1 MATNEVEIELKLT
14 GAEEAVEGFQE
25 IGETSKAMAERFT
38 NDNDKLGEGLGD
50 LTGNVQG
57 VIGSVKGL
65 STALSTSGQGFMA
78 LIGPIGAVVA
88 AGYALYET
96 FLNISGAAQEAED
109 RTEAMAA
116 AAGDLQSKLEALAE
130 KGVVLTTEELRRFSR
145 ATLQAQL
152 AKESVQK
159 RIEKLT
165 PKYTELTEAQ
175 EGLTR
180 AQKTYEEGNIG
191 DVFLQSIGW
200 TDDLTESRQRLVKA
214 NQALNQSLDKILPTQ
229 IEANKKISEAAKLE
243 KEAEEQSDESR
254 LARIKENQ
262 TRLDTIKLLQAETKL
277 TEEQAKV
284 LDVQQKTKRALLE
297 LDLERNKENAQ
308 YLKDLDE
315 RLKREVKTLEASN
328 KARSIITAR
337 GEKEVEDIRQA
348 AREKQKAEEEKARAQ
363 RQARRRAANA
373 KAMAMARQRQAE
385 ESQIRALGY
394 EKLRL
399 DGVDQLELLELQ
411 YKDSLKLAGDNA
423 NKKLIVEMAYQNS
436 LQKLQQEQEAKDKQK
451 RQEQARLE
459 AEQQRTLAEQR
470 QAFIQSTME
479 FEANRIENETAR
491 ELKLLELR
499 YNEEIRL
506 NEYTQDQITE
516 IQRQQTI
523 EREEI
528 LNASFNRSID
538 KLKDMGEELAASSL
552 GAVYQ
557 SIINAGQ
564 YDLQLEELKY
574 QLEEDLTKKRQ
585 ELIEAQRV
593 NDVESV
599 RQREQEITDITNTF
613 EDERRKIR
621 AEESQAIP
629 MAFGNILKGL
639 GEQAAIEAMMETAR
653 GIATSFTMPALSANH
668 FAAAGVFAAA
678 AIAAGGAGASI
689 TNKASG
695 AIAKAGRGSGG
706 SAGLSPTGTPQTA
719 PTPQREQADTQAIV
733 FNINFGG
740 AVIYDTQR
748 AAEQALADRITNL
761 QNTRRRGAPRR
772 SM

>member
-145 ATLQAQL
+145 ATLQEQIE
-152 AKESVQK
+152 KEYVQK

-191 DVFLQSIGW
+191 DVLLQSIGW

-470 QAFIQSTME
+470 QAFIQSTIE
-479 FEANRIENETAR
+479 FDNQRIEDETERQLAQ
-491 ELKLLELR
+491 LEHR
-499 YNEEIRL
+499 YSKEIAL
-506 NEYTQDQITE
+506 NEYSQEQITE
-516 IQRQQTI
+516 LQRRYSI
-523 EREEI
+523 ERQEI
-528 LNASFNRSID
+528 EKASID
-538 KLKDMGEELAASSL
+538 SQIEKVGEFTSMYSAGLAEAAYNSL
-552 GAVYQ
+552 LFGESFQESVGEMLVAL
-557 SIINAGQ
+557 G
-564 YDLQLEELKY
+564 
-574 QLEEDLTKKRQ
+574 RQ
-585 ELIEAQRV
+585 AA
-593 NDVESV
+593 VES
-599 RQREQEITDITNTF
+599 
-613 EDERRKIR
+613 
-621 AEESQAIP
+621 
-629 MAFGNILKGL
+629 L
-639 GEQAAIEAMMETAR
+639 METAK
-653 GIATSFTMPALSANH
+653 GTAALFLPGGQALAAGH
-668 FAAAGVFAAA
+668 FKAAGLFAGAAAV
-678 AIAAGGAGASI
+678 AGTAG
-689 TNKASG
+689 KAFGGGS
-695 AIAKAGRGSGG
+695 SGG
-706 SAGLSPTGTPQTA
+706 VGGGGDTSPTGTPQTA
-719 PTPQREQADTQAIV
+719 PTPQREQADTQAMV

>member
-1 MATNEVEIELKLT
+1 MATNEVEIELVLT
-14 GAEEAVEGFQE
+14 GAEEAVDGFKE
-25 IGETSKAMAERFT
+25 IGETSKAMADRFVK
-38 NDNDKLGEGLGD
+38 DNEKLGEGLGD
-50 LTGNVQG
+50 LTGNVQDI
-57 VIGSVKGL
+57 VGSVKGL

-78 LIGPIGAVVA
+78 LVGPIGAVVA

-116 AAGDLQSKLEALAE
+116 AAGDLQSKLEALNE
-130 KGVVLTTEELRRFSR
+130 KGVILTTEELRKFSR

-165 PKYTELTEAQ
+165 PKYAELTDAQ
-175 EGLTR
+175 EGLNK
-180 AQKTYEEGNIG
+180 AQKTYNEGNIG
-191 DVFLQSIGW
+191 DVLLQAIGW
-200 TDDLTESRQRLVKA
+200 TDDLTEARQRLVKA
-214 NQALNQSLDKILPTQ
+214 NQDLNKSLDKILPAQ
-229 IEANKKISEAAKLE
+229 VAAGKQLAEAAKQE
-243 KEAEEQSDESR
+243 KELEEQSNESR

-262 TRLDTIKLLQAETKL
+262 TRLDTIRLMEQETKVS
-277 TEEQAKV
+277 EELAKV
-284 LDVQQKTKRALLE
+284 FDAQQKTRRAALE
-297 LDLERNKENAQ
+297 IQLDQNKENEKF
-308 YLKDLDE
+308 LKQLDE
-315 RLKREVKTLEASN
+315 RLKKEVEALENSG
-328 KARSIITAR
+328 KARRIIVAR
-337 GEKEVEDIRQA
+337 GEKEVADIRQA
-348 AREKQKAEEEKARAQ
+348 AREKEQAEEEKARAQ

-373 KAMAMARQRQAE
+373 KAQAMARQRQAE
-385 ESQIRALGY
+385 EAQIRQLGY
-394 EKLRL
+394 EQLRL
-399 DGVDQLELLELQ
+399 DGVDELELLEMQ
-411 YKDSLKLAGDNA
+411 YKDSLKLVGDNA
-423 NKKLIVEMAYQNS
+423 NKKLIIEMKYQNE
-436 LQKLQQEQEAKDKQK
+436 LQKIKQEQEAKNIQAMKD
-451 RQEQARLE
+451 QARLE
-459 AEQQRTLAEQR
+459 AQEQARLAEQR

-479 FEANRIENETAR
+479 FQANRIKDETAK

-516 IQRQQTI
+516 IQRRQTI

-528 LNASFNRSID
+528 LNASFNRSMD

-574 QLEEDLTKKRQ
+574 KLEEDLTKKRQ
-585 ELIEAQRV
+585 ELIEAQRT

-599 RQREQEITDITNTF
+599 RKREQEITDITATF

-639 GEQAAIEAMMETAR
+639 GEQAAVEAMMETAR

-695 AIAKAGRGSGG
+695 AIAKAGRGSSSSG
-706 SAGLSPTGTPQTA
+706 GLSPTGTPQTA
-719 PTPQREQADTQAIV
+719 PSPQREQADTQAMV

>member
-1 MATNEVEIELKLT
+1 MATNEVEIELVLT
-14 GAEEAVEGFQE
+14 GAEEAVDGFKE
-25 IGETSKAMAERFT
+25 IGETSKAMADRFVK
-38 NDNDKLGEGLGD
+38 DNEKLGEGLGD
-50 LTGNVQG
+50 LTGNVQDI
-57 VIGSVKGL
+57 VGSVKGL

-78 LIGPIGAVVA
+78 LVGPIGAVVA

-116 AAGDLQSKLEALAE
+116 AAGDLQSKLEALNE
-130 KGVVLTTEELRRFSR
+130 KGVILTTEELRKFSR

-165 PKYTELTEAQ
+165 PKYAELTDAQ
-175 EGLTR
+175 ESLNK
-180 AQKTYEEGNIG
+180 AQKTYREGNIG
-191 DVFLQSIGW
+191 DVLLQAIGW
-200 TDDLTESRQRLVKA
+200 TDDLTEARQRLVKA
-214 NQALNQSLDKILPTQ
+214 NQDLNKSLDKILPAQVAAGKQ
-229 IEANKKISEAAKLE
+229 IAEAAKQE
-243 KEAEEQSDESR
+243 KELEEQSNESR

-262 TRLDTIKLLQAETKL
+262 TRLDTIRLMEQETKVS
-277 TEEQAKV
+277 EELAKV
-284 LDVQQKTKRALLE
+284 FDAQQKTRRAALE
-297 LDLERNKENAQ
+297 IQLDQNKENEKF
-308 YLKDLDE
+308 LKQLDE
-315 RLKREVKTLEASN
+315 RLKKEVEALESSG
-328 KARSIITAR
+328 KARRIIVAR
-337 GEKEVEDIRQA
+337 GEKEVADIRQA
-348 AREKQKAEEEKARAQ
+348 AREKEQAEEEKARAQ

-373 KAMAMARQRQAE
+373 KAQAMARQRQAE
-385 ESQIRALGY
+385 EAQIRQLGY
-394 EKLRL
+394 EQLRL
-399 DGVDQLELLELQ
+399 DGVDELELLEMQ
-411 YKDSLKLAGDNA
+411 YKDSLKLVGDNA
-423 NKKLIVEMAYQNS
+423 NKKLIIEMKYQNE
-436 LQKLQQEQEAKDKQK
+436 LQKIRQEQEAKNIQAMKDQAKIEA
-451 RQEQARLE
+451 QEQAR
-459 AEQQRTLAEQR
+459 LAEQR

-479 FEANRIENETAR
+479 FQANRIKDETAK

-516 IQRQQTI
+516 IQRRQTI

-528 LNASFNRSID
+528 LNASFNRSMD

-574 QLEEDLTKKRQ
+574 KLEEDLTKKRQ
-585 ELIEAQRV
+585 ELIEAQRT

-599 RQREQEITDITNTF
+599 RKREQEITDITATF

-639 GEQAAIEAMMETAR
+639 GEQAAVEAMMETAR

-695 AIAKAGRGSGG
+695 AIAKAGRGSSSSG
-706 SAGLSPTGTPQTA
+706 GLSPTGTPQTA
-719 PTPQREQADTQAIV
+719 PSPQREQADTQAMV

-772 SM
+772 M

>member
-191 DVFLQSIGW
+191 DVLLQSIGW

-328 KARSIITAR
+328 KARNIITAR

-451 RQEQARLE
+451 RPEQARLE

-470 QAFIQSTME
+470 QAFIQSTIE
-479 FEANRIENETAR
+479 FDNQRIEDETGRQLAQ
-491 ELKLLELR
+491 LEHR
-499 YNEEIRL
+499 YSKEIAL
-506 NEYTQDQITE
+506 NEYSQEQITE
-516 IQRQQTI
+516 LQRRYSI
-523 EREEI
+523 ERQEI
-528 LNASFNRSID
+528 EKASID
-538 KLKDMGEELAASSL
+538 SQIEKVGEFTSMYSAGLAEAAYNSL
-552 GAVYQ
+552 LFGESFQESVGEMLVAL
-557 SIINAGQ
+557 G
-564 YDLQLEELKY
+564 
-574 QLEEDLTKKRQ
+574 RQ
-585 ELIEAQRV
+585 AA
-593 NDVESV
+593 VES
-599 RQREQEITDITNTF
+599 
-613 EDERRKIR
+613 
-621 AEESQAIP
+621 
-629 MAFGNILKGL
+629 L
-639 GEQAAIEAMMETAR
+639 METAK
-653 GIATSFTMPALSANH
+653 GTAALFLPGGQALAGL
-668 FAAAGVFAAA
+668 FAGAAAV
-678 AIAAGGAGASI
+678 AGTAG
-689 TNKASG
+689 KAFGGGS
-695 AIAKAGRGSGG
+695 SGG
-706 SAGLSPTGTPQTA
+706 VGGGGDTSPTGTPQTA
-719 PTPQREQADTQAIV
+719 PTPQREQADTQAMV
-733 FNINFGG
+733 FNINFGS

>member
-25 IGETSKAMAERFT
+25 IGETSKAMAERFV

-65 STALSTSGQGFMA
+65 GTALSTSGQGFMA
-78 LIGPIGAVVA
+78 LLGPIGAVVA

-191 DVFLQSIGW
+191 DVLLQSIGW

-470 QAFIQSTME
+470 QAFIQSTIE
-479 FEANRIENETAR
+479 FDNQRIEDETERQLAQ
-491 ELKLLELR
+491 LEHR
-499 YNEEIRL
+499 YSKEIAL
-506 NEYTQDQITE
+506 NEYSQEQITE
-516 IQRQQTI
+516 LQRRYSI
-523 EREEI
+523 ERQEI
-528 LNASFNRSID
+528 EKASID
-538 KLKDMGEELAASSL
+538 SQIEKVGEFTSMYSAGLAEAAYNSL
-552 GAVYQ
+552 LFGESFQESVGEMLVAL
-557 SIINAGQ
+557 G
-564 YDLQLEELKY
+564 
-574 QLEEDLTKKRQ
+574 RQ
-585 ELIEAQRV
+585 AA
-593 NDVESV
+593 VES
-599 RQREQEITDITNTF
+599 
-613 EDERRKIR
+613 
-621 AEESQAIP
+621 
-629 MAFGNILKGL
+629 L
-639 GEQAAIEAMMETAR
+639 METAK
-653 GIATSFTMPALSANH
+653 GTAALFLPGGQALAAGH
-668 FAAAGVFAAA
+668 FKAAGLFAGAAAV
-678 AIAAGGAGASI
+678 AGTAG
-689 TNKASG
+689 KAFGGGS
-695 AIAKAGRGSGG
+695 SGG
-706 SAGLSPTGTPQTA
+706 VGGGGDTSPTGTPQTA
-719 PTPQREQADTQAIV
+719 PTPQREQADTQAMV
-733 FNINFGG
+733 FNINFGS